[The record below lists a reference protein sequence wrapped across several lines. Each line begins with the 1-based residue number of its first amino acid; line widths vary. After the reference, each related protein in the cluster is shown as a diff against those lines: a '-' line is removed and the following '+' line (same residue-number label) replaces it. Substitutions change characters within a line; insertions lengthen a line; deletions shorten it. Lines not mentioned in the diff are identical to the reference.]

1 MPDDLDLITKTWHVL
16 RPFAAQEKCATCE
29 CLQGALVELQ
39 MAIEDL
45 PPTVD
50 PGGLPT
56 LLQSAL
62 SKGEP
67 HACHGCQP
75 CNPGDTLADFY
86 RERQRR
92 QAAAACACGDG

>member
-1 MPDDLDLITKTWHVL
+1 MPTDLDLITKTWHTL
-16 RPFAAQEKCATCE
+16 RPFTAQEKCATCE

-39 MAIEDL
+39 MALEDL
-45 PPTVD
+45 PPTAD

-56 LLQSAL
+56 LIQAAL

-67 HACHGCQP
+67 HACQGCQP
-75 CNPGDTLADFY
+75 CNPADTLASFY

-92 QAAAACACGDG
+92 EAAAACACGDD

>member
-1 MPDDLDLITKTWHVL
+1 MPADLDLIAKTWHTL
-16 RPFAAQEKCATCE
+16 RPFTTQERCDTCE

-39 MAIEDL
+39 MALEDL
-45 PPTVD
+45 PSTAD

-56 LLQSAL
+56 LIQSAL

-67 HACHGCQP
+67 HACDGCQP
-75 CNPGDTLADFY
+75 CNPADILANFY

-92 QAAAACACGDG
+92 EAAAACACGDD